1 MQHLNSLFIMHM
13 KRYILATLAL
23 LVGTIVVT
31 AQSKRTFRI
40 DIDRNSFDYY
50 QQEDGSVHI
59 TSSEYEHYIEE
70 GNLPAIPYRLLFV
83 LLPDQ
88 EKFSTFTYRTGTAAY
103 KEEAILAPNPIFG
116 HLENG
121 QTGNN
126 EMSYPIKDYP
136 FEIRLDEERIIDGY
150 HIACLLLPAFSYD
163 AISQTITWISHVDI
177 TIETSPLTDKETHQ
191 GTMNTLI
198 SSIIIN
204 PEDFGKENENWM
216 PASIDIAEDGK
227 QWDLSRVLLHNVP
240 YVYMGKQWIDGDT
253 LVDGK
258 LCKKLYTLTT
268 TEDERIEQKEVLEVG
283 YCRQEGDKFYKNGV
297 LMFDFGLKEG
307 EIFSFEEEDVYAI
320 VTHVGDTI
328 LADGIV
334 RKYLTL
340 KNYHPEWNITAMV
353 SDKWIEGIG
362 SLKMGIY
369 DNMFMA
375 GGYNTTLL
383 SCTHNNAIIYEYENS
398 KQINTLYPD
407 TPQCNIQTTSST
419 LLCTAPNAV
428 KLEVYTMDAI
438 KVGEARFVEGEA
450 TVKVGEAPAMYLY
463 VVTYPDGRRK
473 NGKAVKN

>member
-1 MQHLNSLFIMHM
+1 MHM
-13 KRYILATLAL
+13 KKYVLATLAL
-23 LVGTIVVT
+23 LIGTIVVT

-103 KEEAILAPNPIFG
+103 KEEAILAPNPILAPF
-116 HLENG
+116 ENG

-163 AISQTITWISHVDI
+163 AISQTITWISYVDI
-177 TIETSPLTDKETHQ
+177 TIETSPLTDKETHK

-198 SSIIIN
+198 SYIIIN
-204 PEDFGKENENWM
+204 PEDFGKESGNWM

-340 KNYHPEWNITAMV
+340 KNYHPEWNITAMA

-369 DNMFMA
+369 
-375 GGYNTTLL
+375 
-383 SCTHNNAIIYEYENS
+383 
-398 KQINTLYPD
+398 
-407 TPQCNIQTTSST
+407 
-419 LLCTAPNAV
+419 
-428 KLEVYTMDAI
+428 
-438 KVGEARFVEGEA
+438 
-450 TVKVGEAPAMYLY
+450 
-463 VVTYPDGRRK
+463 
-473 NGKAVKN
+473 